1 MIKAITAA
9 LAGMFGST
17 TQQRKA
23 SAEPVKPS
31 KAKRP
36 SKRPGTSAGMPKY
49 YGFRKQP
56 VLVQM
61 PNGSTKL
68 MSLKNADKSG
78 LKIVSVLGLADKIK
92 LN

>member
-9 LAGMFGST
+9 LAGMFGGT

-31 KAKRP
+31 KVKRV
-36 SKRPGTSAGMPKY
+36 SKRAGTSAGMPKY

-56 VLVQM
+56 VLVDM
-61 PNGSTKL
+61 PDGNVKL
-68 MSLKNADKSG
+68 MSLKNAEKKG
-78 LKIVSVLGLADKIK
+78 LNIRSVLGLADKIK